1 MLHQVL
7 NWSSVNIRYD
17 FNFHI
22 NNQGDWKMEKVVL
35 AFSGGLDTSV
45 CVKLL
50 QDKYQKEVI
59 TACVDVGQP
68 VDEISRPEKLARDM
82 GVKHYTIDAKN
93 EFAREFIFRAVKANA
108 LYEGYPLSTALARPL
123 IAMKIVD
130 LAKKEGATA
139 ISHGCTGKG
148 NDQFRFESTIRSGS
162 NCEVIAPIRDLNLT
176 RTEEMEYARE
186 HGIPLPSEKLYSIDE
201 NLWGRSIEG
210 DILEDPMVE
219 TPEEAFSWTR
229 STEDAPEDAQI
240 LEMSFEKG
248 VPVSLD
254 SQDMGPVEIIE
265 ACNQVAGSHGIGRVD
280 IIEDRIIGLKSRE
293 NYETPGALLIINAHK
308 ALEQLTLTREE
319 LKFSEIVSL
328 TYSELVYNGLW
339 HEPLREDLDQ
349 LLDHMQQRVSGVV
362 KLKLHKGSL
371 RILGRKSP
379 YSLYNEKAVSFE
391 DKELDQREIA
401 GMVKN
406 YALQAACYQDICKRD

>member
-1 MLHQVL
+1 
-7 NWSSVNIRYD
+7 
-17 FNFHI
+17 
-22 NNQGDWKMEKVVL
+22 MEKVVL

-68 VDEISRPEKLARDM
+68 EDEISRPEKLARDM
-82 GVKHYTIDAKN
+82 GVKHYTIDAKD
-93 EFAREFIFRAVKANA
+93 EFAIDFIFRAVKANA

-123 IAMKIVD
+123 IAMKIVE
-130 LAKKEGATA
+130 LAKKEGASA

-162 NCEVIAPIRDLNLT
+162 SCEIIAPIRDLNLT
-176 RTEEMEYARE
+176 RTEEVEYATE
-186 HGIPLPSEKLYSIDE
+186 HGIPLPSDKLYSIDE

-240 LEMSFEKG
+240 LEITFEEG
-248 VPVSLD
+248 VPVALD
-254 SQDMGPVEIIE
+254 GQNRGPVEIIE
-265 ACNQVAGSHGIGRVD
+265 TCNQVAGLHGIGRVD
-280 IIEDRIIGLKSRE
+280 IMEDRIIGLKSRE
-293 NYETPGALLIINAHK
+293 NYETPGALLIIKAHQ
-308 ALEQLTLTREE
+308 ALEQLTLTRDE
-319 LKFSEIVSL
+319 LKFSETVSQ
-328 TYSELVYNGLW
+328 TYSEMIYNGLW
-339 HEPLREDLDQ
+339 HEPLREDLDK
-349 LLDHMQQRVSGVV
+349 LLDHMQRRVSGVV
-362 KLKLHKGSL
+362 KIKLHKGSL
-371 RILGRKSP
+371 RVLGRKSP

-391 DKELDQREIA
+391 DKDMDQREMA

-406 YALQAACYQDICKRD
+406 YALQAACYQEVCRKE